1 MCSNLGQR
9 FAVKKP
15 ILTVET
21 NIQRYNNFLSF
32 KNTIRN
38 ITGIIV
44 NEFVLYPKQT
54 NAEKIRKIIDI
65 NLSKTVFKS
74 FHFQSNN
81 IITKIDEIHPTE
93 AS

>member
-1 MCSNLGQR
+1 MRSNLGQR
-9 FAVKKP
+9 IAVKKP
-15 ILTVET
+15 IHTVET

-74 FHFQSNN
+74 FHFQINN

>member
-9 FAVKKP
+9 IAVKKP
-15 ILTVET
+15 IHTVET

-74 FHFQSNN
+74 FHFQINN